1 MTLIKLI
8 APVLTFTAEEAWNYL
23 PVKDAVSV
31 QLTDWP
37 QVNPA
42 YKDEELDR
50 RWQVLH
56 YRDVVMRRLEEA
68 RKEKRIGSSL
78 TAALELYPDEKAY
91 AVYCPLR
98 SAWPKYLLSRVP
110 SMRPVRRRGT
120 VVEQGLGCS
129 ENCRRKMRSLLM
141 IHPRSGPILLIHT
154 LSALFENVKALKI
167 TAGERKVH
175 PLFFCLIR
183 GRLGKL

>member
-1 MTLIKLI
+1 MLGAHL
-8 APVLTFTAEEAWNYL
+8 TAEEAWNYL

-50 RWQVLH
+50 RWQALLS

-91 AVYCPLR
+91 AALLPFKERLAEIFIV
-98 SAWPKYLLSRVP
+98 SACTLHEAGAQAA
-110 SMRPVRRRGT
+110 GT
-120 VVEQGLGCS
+120 VVEQGLGVAVKTAEGEKCDR
-129 ENCRRKMRSLLM
+129 CWM
-141 IHPRSGPILLIHT
+141 IHPQLGTDPAHPT
-154 LSALFENVKALKI
+154 LCPRCSENVKAL
-167 TAGERKVH
+167 
-175 PLFFCLIR
+175 
-183 GRLGKL
+183 